1 MPEDFSVAELSKALE
16 RSADDFKRH
25 VSVLIDAA
33 PHALVARLQSA
44 YPVGPAKSVG
54 GRTVPG
60 GTLRR
65 RISITSG
72 PSKGDVPSK
81 RVRAT
86 APHIHMWQEGTVQRQ
101 DSTRRNANRGRMP
114 VGGPV
119 FERNAGQV
127 RREMLQRAEQE
138 LTRTHEL

>member
-25 VSVLIDAA
+25 VSGLIEAA
-33 PHALVARLQSA
+33 PHALFSRLQSA
-44 YPVGPAKSVG
+44 YPVGL
-54 GRTVPG
+54 T

-72 PSKGDVPSK
+72 PTRNSGGISIPNK

-86 APHIHMWQEGTVQRQ
+86 APHIHMWQEGTVERF
-101 DSTRRNANRGRMP
+101 DATRNNARRGRMP
-114 VGGPV
+114 AGGPV

-127 RREMLQRAEQE
+127 RREMLQKAEQE
-138 LTRTHEL
+138 LNRRHEL